1 MTTSEFFESVAE
13 HLNPGGVVM
22 VNVGHPEG
30 SEALEASLAATMK
43 TQFRTV
49 LRDPSERVN
58 TILLGANGAA
68 SAQQLAASAN
78 SAAMPAPLRPLARE
92 AAQRLSPALPGG
104 DVYTDDLAPVEW
116 LIDGSILKV
125 AAEGQR

>member
-1 MTTSEFFESVAE
+1 
-13 HLNPGGVVM
+13 
-22 VNVGHPEG
+22 
-30 SEALEASLAATMK
+30 
-43 TQFRTV
+43 
-49 LRDPSERVN
+49 
-58 TILLGANGAA
+58 
-68 SAQQLAASAN
+68 
-78 SAAMPAPLRPLARE
+78 MPAPLRPLARE